1 VTGDD
6 DAPVGSDAAPADGR
20 YPVGGT
26 ALLKTAALA
35 SVPAARLPELLTRV
49 QADLGP
55 RIDDHRRKYERVV
68 AEPDREA
75 FLVDPDYWE
84 AAAGRLN
91 LDDRERDAVAR
102 AHETA
107 VERAGSDAGRRAEFE
122 TALEIRSAVVI
133 GTEESNIKTG
143 ESNEAV

>member
-1 VTGDD
+1 MTGGDD
-6 DAPVGSDAAPADGR
+6 ASGGSGAAPEDGR
-20 YPVGGT
+20 YPGGGT

-35 SVPAARLPELLTRV
+35 RVPAARLPELLARV
-49 QADLGP
+49 QADLGV
-55 RIDDHRRKYERVV
+55 RVDEHRRRYERVV
-68 AEPDREA
+68 AEPGREA

-84 AAAGRLN
+84 PVADRLG

-133 GTEESNIKTG
+133 GTGGDETG
-143 ESNEAV
+143 